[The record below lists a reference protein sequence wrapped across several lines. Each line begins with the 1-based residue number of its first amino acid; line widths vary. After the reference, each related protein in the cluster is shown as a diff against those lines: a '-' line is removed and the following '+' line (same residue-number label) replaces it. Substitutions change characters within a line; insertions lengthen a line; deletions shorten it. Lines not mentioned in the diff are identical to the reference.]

1 VCTVLDSPPQGAVL
15 TVNAVRLTLERFFG
29 IHPSMSWKFIMATEV
44 YDDISQ
50 SLEEFDRPIV
60 LTLIDPMRYQ
70 EAVLAVVRYFAGKSA
85 QGVYVTLNKPFSVL
99 AKSFEKA
106 GIPSGSLFFVDGVT
120 NVPAVEETGDHA
132 CLGSGI
138 DLSNLCIGISRA
150 VGKLKDERF
159 LLLDSLSTLL
169 IYNDS
174 KTVSKFAHLL
184 TEKMRRWNT
193 QGSLLTVEMNTERDV
208 VSQLAPFCDKVVKI

>member
-1 VCTVLDSPPQGAVL
+1 MSTETYDSILQALQELD
-15 TVNAVRLTLERFFG
+15 
-29 IHPSMSWKFIMATEV
+29 K
-44 YDDISQ
+44 
-50 SLEEFDRPIV
+50 PIV

-70 EAVLAVVRYFAGKSA
+70 EAVFGIVKYFTQVSK
-85 QGVYVTLNKPFSVL
+85 QGVYVTLNKPFNVL
-99 AKSFEKA
+99 TKNFEKA
-106 GIPSGSLFFVDGVT
+106 GISANTLFFVDGIT
-120 NVPAVEETGDHA
+120 NVPAAEEGPDHA
-132 CLGSGI
+132 CLGSGV

-150 VGKLKDERF
+150 VSKIKDQKF

-174 KTVSKFAHLL
+174 KAVSKFAHLL
-184 TEKMRRWNT
+184 TEKMRRWET

>member
-1 VCTVLDSPPQGAVL
+1 
-15 TVNAVRLTLERFFG
+15 
-29 IHPSMSWKFIMATEV
+29 MSAEV
-44 YDDISQ
+44 FDNLLQ
-50 SLEEFDRPIV
+50 SLQELDKPIV
-60 LTLIDPMRYQ
+60 LALIDPMRYQ
-70 EAVLAVVRYFAGKSA
+70 EAVFGMVKYFTEKSK
-85 QGVYVTLNKPFSVL
+85 QGVYVTLNKPYGVL
-99 AKSFEKA
+99 AKNFEKA
-106 GIPSGSLFFVDGVT
+106 GISPNSLFFVDGIT
-120 NVPAVEETGDHA
+120 NVAAAEESADHA

-150 VGKLKDERF
+150 VGKLKDEKF

-193 QGSLLTVEMNTERDV
+193 QGSLLTVEMNAEKDV

>member
-1 VCTVLDSPPQGAVL
+1 MTAD
-15 TVNAVRLTLERFFG
+15 
-29 IHPSMSWKFIMATEV
+29 V
-44 YDDISQ
+44 YDSIFQ
-50 SLEEFDRPIV
+50 ALEEFDKPIA

-70 EAVLAVVRYFAGKSA
+70 EAILGVVKYFATKSTR
-85 QGVYVTLNKPFSVL
+85 GVYVTLNKPFSVL
-99 AKSFEKA
+99 TKSFEKA
-106 GIPSGSLFFVDGVT
+106 GIASDSLFFVDGIT
-120 NVPAVEETGDHA
+120 NVPSVEEAQDHA

-150 VGKLKDERF
+150 VGKLKEPRF

-174 KTVSKFAHLL
+174 KAVSKFAHLL

-193 QGSLLTVEMNTERDV
+193 SGSLFTVEMNAEKDV

>member
-1 VCTVLDSPPQGAVL
+1 
-15 TVNAVRLTLERFFG
+15 
-29 IHPSMSWKFIMATEV
+29 MATEV
-44 YDDISQ
+44 YDNISQ
-50 SLEEFDRPIV
+50 ALEELDKPIV

-70 EAVLAVVRYFAGKSA
+70 EAVFGIVKYFAGKSQ

-99 AKSFEKA
+99 TKNFEKA
-106 GIPSGSLFFVDGVT
+106 GIPSNSLFFLDGIT
-120 NVPAVEETGDHA
+120 NVPALDEGANHA

-150 VGKLKDERF
+150 VGKLKEEKF

-174 KTVSKFAHLL
+174 KAVSKFAHLL

-193 QGSLLTVEMNTERDV
+193 QGSLLTVEMNAEKDV